1 MSVGSLSS
9 VDSTISQLWS
19 EKYTMAE
26 ATDDK
31 DLLAIQSG
39 FENKRV
45 LGKLGEFREFGEEQ
59 AKSLNNYFGLMKDKF
74 GVNAGSTYDT
84 GKLIDEVVEKRNKK
98 KIKNII
104 KKKKKDEKTQIIFL
118 SSSHVFNGDIV
129 AMDKSGKKILT
140 SKYADATVTHHEYAT
155 RLVSPDLV

>member
-1 MSVGSLSS
+1 
-9 VDSTISQLWS
+9 
-19 EKYTMAE
+19 MAE

-84 GKLIDEVVEKRNKK
+84 GKLIGEVVEKRNKVGLSK
-98 KIKNII
+98 LCDFHHKFLLKISDVNRFFSK
-104 KKKKKDEKTQIIFL
+104 
-118 SSSHVFNGDIV
+118 VG
-129 AMDKSGKKILT
+129 SGQSRPGSETLVITGLYNRF
-140 SKYADATVTHHEYAT
+140 SKFD
-155 RLVSPDLV
+155 PDPV